1 MDGSGG
7 QNISTVAS
15 HVTASHVLPMLDF
28 YLDSPTCYVST
39 GLVVFLSYATSVHI
53 KTNIC
58 RSQMF
63 FFFVFF
69 CFFKLLYS
77 RSPGRKKKQQL
88 ILFPSSLSSSR
99 CIFLSLNNNVYS
111 IHLHVH
117 SAGCL

>member
-63 FFFVFF
+63 FFFVFLN
-69 CFFKLLYS
+69 FFIHAAQ
-77 RSPGRKKKQQL
+77 GEKKKQQL